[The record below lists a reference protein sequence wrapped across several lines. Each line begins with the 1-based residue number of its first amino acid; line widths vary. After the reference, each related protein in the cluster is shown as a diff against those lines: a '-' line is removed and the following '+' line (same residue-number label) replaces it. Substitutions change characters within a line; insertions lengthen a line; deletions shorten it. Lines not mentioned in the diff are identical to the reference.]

1 MTYTEKI
8 LEEFDIKQRL
18 FLGGRLHSTAFNK
31 WFVEMLTTKINQA
44 LAEERSKAWEGEAV
58 KQAYIQG
65 KSHGISEAYERVRG
79 IIREKRKELW
89 QFYHEA
95 QLWEE
100 QKTIV
105 KPLDDLLESLDKLT
119 DKDKF
124 VIEGCKVCGCGKRS
138 EAKGAQG
145 GNGAC
150 ICSCHSTW
158 NL

>member
-1 MTYTEKI
+1 MKKLRDLLHITEEVNPTKWI
-8 LEEFDIKQRL
+8 LSWKSPDFQVAAEYESNEISADEAKNLLL
-18 FLGGRLHSTAFNK
+18 FLS
-31 WFVEMLTTKINQA
+31 
-44 LAEERSKAWEGEAV
+44 
-58 KQAYIQG
+58 
-65 KSHGISEAYERVRG
+65 
-79 IIREKRKELW
+79 
-89 QFYHEA
+89 
-95 QLWEE
+95 
-100 QKTIV
+100 
-105 KPLDDLLESLDKLT
+105 SLDKPLT